1 MASKQEGGI
10 NLEINPLLQVQ
21 NLRVSYESGKK
32 EILKDVSFNLEAGE
46 IPALLGLNGS
56 GKTTLLKAVCGL
68 LPSTADKWELCSR
81 SARKMTGREI
91 SSLVSYI
98 PQKHSIMYHIATVD
112 VVLMGV
118 NPRLRWYQTPTVRDR
133 SLAVAMLEYI
143 GLGNK
148 AQEDFLSLS
157 EGQKQ
162 MAILAR
168 AMVQNAPVMLFDEPD
183 SGLDYENKRLIFEQ
197 IRLINRE
204 KGYSALLA
212 LHDPDYALRYC
223 DRIILL
229 KNGGIEGTINCRKDG
244 IQEILPKLRTLYP
257 RLDMIKYKHSFLTLK

>member
-1 MASKQEGGI
+1 MD
-10 NLEINPLLQVQ
+10 NNPLLQVQ
-21 NLRVSYESGKK
+21 NLRVSYKCGKR
-32 EILKDVSFNLEAGE
+32 EILNNVSFNLEAGGVT
-46 IPALLGLNGS
+46 ALLGLNGS

-68 LPSTADKWELCSR
+68 LPSTSDKWVICGR
-81 SARKMTGREI
+81 SARKMTGREL
-91 SSLVSYI
+91 SSFVSYI

-118 NPRLRWYQTPTVRDR
+118 NPRLRWYQTPTARDR
-133 SLAVAMLEYI
+133 SLAVEMLEYI
-143 GLGNK
+143 GLGSK

-162 MAILAR
+162 MVILAR
-168 AMVQNAPVMLFDEPD
+168 ALVQNAPVMLFDEPD
-183 SGLDYENKRLIFEQ
+183 CGLDYENKRRIFEQ
-197 IRLINRE
+197 IRLINRD

-229 KNGGIEGTINCRKDG
+229 KNGKIEGPINCRRDE

-257 RLDMIKYKHSFLTLK
+257 RLDMIKYEHSFLTLK